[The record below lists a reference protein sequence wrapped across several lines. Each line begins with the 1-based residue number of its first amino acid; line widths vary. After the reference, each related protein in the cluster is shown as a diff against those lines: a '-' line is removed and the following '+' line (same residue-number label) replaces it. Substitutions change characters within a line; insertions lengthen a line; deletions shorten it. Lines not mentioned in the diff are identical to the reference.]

1 MASTIR
7 MVSLA
12 ALGLLA
18 LVLGPFRGVAA
29 SSPADSGHI
38 CAFDDYQQWR
48 RDHHQPAAKRLA
60 DLNVGEPRT
69 VRMIYFLPN
78 DWPYRANVVD
88 SMKTVIKQS
97 QTFYRD
103 QMQAHGYGNWT
114 FRVETGAEGEPMVH
128 RVDGQ
133 RAFSHY
139 DNTLGNAVIAELEQA
154 FDLDANIYFIVL
166 GTNALRQ
173 GDGNPAG
180 GVGGRRTKNGG
191 DLVVPDRFDFFTVA
205 HEMGHSF
212 GLPHDFRDNRYIMSY
227 GFDQH
232 GVLSACAADFLAA
245 HPYFNPGV
253 PIEAGPPPAMEL
265 TSPLTYP
272 DDAKSV
278 SVQLEASD
286 SDGLHQAILFS
297 LMFGRE
303 VKACNALAGEE
314 EAVVT
319 FDYDGVTPRGLT
331 TIAKH
336 TNLSEPRTHPIRV
349 RAVDTAGNLSEQDFV
364 LSAFESESTRRRP
377 QELLKISGNDQRGEA
392 GAALAQPLV
401 VEVRNQYGNPLPDAT
416 VTFTV
421 TAGEGRL
428 SGRFTLENVTT
439 GADGRA
445 ERTLTLGPNPGA
457 NAVEVSVGELATATF
472 HAVGHGEPVTP
483 PRMGGDFRTWHL
495 PAGATARLGKG
506 TLVLPAR
513 AVAFSPDGKTLAVA
527 RRIGVWLNDVE
538 TSRPLALLPA
548 EKQITSMSFSP
559 DGIALAFSERNYFGD
574 QIKLWDVATGAL
586 NKTISAGDYWIQS
599 VAFSPDGTL
608 LAAGSTDNDIILL
621 DTLTGNRVATY
632 EGKLTTRSLDEP
644 VSLSFSPDGKL
655 LALVSQTTSV
665 KLWDVT
671 THTQIATLAGHTYQ
685 IASIA
690 FSPDGAILAS
700 GSWDRTINL
709 WDVMTHRNIATLEGH
724 TDRVNSVTFSS
735 DGTTLVSAS
744 SDRTI
749 KLWDAETGANVA
761 TLQGHRVGVGSVAF
775 SPDGILASG
784 LVDGSVK
791 LWDVSARAV
800 VANIKKESAVSSVA
814 FSGDGRILA
823 LGSHDIYNTVGLSD
837 DKTVK
842 LWDAETGTQVATLE
856 GHTSAVTSVS
866 FLPDGTTLAS
876 GAFQEIK
883 LWAEGTR
890 PNSYSLIAD
899 FSRRACHIATMTPS
913 PNGTRIATGGR
924 FEIVLWD
931 VATQAQTAVA
941 SPANSLSFS
950 PDGRLL
956 VSLSSDG
963 LMRLWDVATLENTA
977 SLSLGYDRPFSG
989 SPRFV
994 QFSPDGTL
1002 IATGLQVWGP
1012 RKQPS
1017 VKLWDAL
1024 TKENVAVAP
1033 FEEFH
1038 SLIESGS
1045 FSTDGKLLAYG
1056 SHHGTIKLW
1065 DVDEKESVATM
1076 KGHVGSVNSL
1086 SFSPDSKTLASG
1098 SSDGTVLL
1106 WDIAP
1111 YITPQFAAADFDGD
1125 GTVGF
1130 QDFLQFA
1137 AQFGLSQGDAG
1148 YDARFDLDGDGA
1160 IGFSDLLIL
1169 AEGFG
1174 Q

>member
-1 MASTIR
+1 MASTKR
-7 MVSLA
+7 TVSLA
-12 ALGLLA
+12 ALVLLA
-18 LVLGPFRGVAA
+18 QMLGPYRGVAA
-29 SSPADSGHI
+29 SSPPDSIHF
-38 CAFDDYQQWR
+38 CASDEYEQWR
-48 RDHHQPAAKRLA
+48 RDHPRSAAKRPA
-60 DLNVGEPRT
+60 NLNLGEPRT

-78 DWPYRANVVD
+78 DWPYRTEVVE
-88 SMKTVIKQS
+88 SMKTVIRQA
-97 QTFYRD
+97 QNFYAE

-114 FRVETGAEGEPMVH
+114 FHIETDAQGEPMVH

-133 RAFSHY
+133 HAFSHY
-139 DNTLGNAVIAELEQA
+139 DNTLGNAVIAELEQT

-166 GTNALRQ
+166 GANALRQ
-173 GDGNPAG
+173 GDGARVG
-180 GVGGRRTKNGG
+180 GVAERRTKNGG
-191 DLVVPDRFDFFTVA
+191 DLMVPDRFTLNTVA
-205 HEMGHSF
+205 HELGHSF

-227 GFDQH
+227 GGAQSS
-232 GVLSACAADFLAA
+232 VLSACAAEFLAA

-253 PIEAGPPPAMEL
+253 PIEAGSPPVIEL
-265 TSPLTYP
+265 ISPLTYP
-272 DDAKSV
+272 DDAMSV
-278 SVQLEASD
+278 SVQLEVSD
-286 SDGLHQAILFS
+286 SDGLHQVNLFS
-297 LMFGRE
+297 MMIGRE
-303 VKACNALAGEE
+303 LKACDALAGQE

-331 TIAKH
+331 TSLKH
-336 TNLSEPRTHPIRV
+336 TSLSEPRTHPIRV
-349 RAVDTAGNLSEQDFV
+349 RAVDTAGNLSEQYFV
-364 LSAFESESTRRRP
+364 LSAIESESTRRRP
-377 QELLKISGNDQRGEA
+377 QELLKISGYDQRGEP

-401 VEVRNQYGNPLPDAT
+401 VEVRDQYGNPLPDAT

-421 TAGEGRL
+421 TAGEARL

-439 GADGRA
+439 GDDGRA

-457 NAVEVSVGELATATF
+457 NAVEVSVGELPTETF

-483 PRMGGDFRTWHL
+483 PRMVGDFRTWHL

-506 TLVLPAR
+506 PLVQPAR
-513 AVAFSPDGKTLAVA
+513 TIAFSPEGKTLAVA
-527 RRIGVWLNDVE
+527 RRIGVWLYDVE
-538 TSRPLALLPA
+538 TTRPLALFPA

-559 DGIALAFSERNYFGD
+559 DGTALACSERNYFGD

-586 NKTISAGDYWIQS
+586 NKTISAGNYWIQS
-599 VAFSPDGTL
+599 VAFSPEGTL
-608 LAAGSTDNDIILL
+608 LAACSKDNDVILL

-632 EGKLTTRSLDEP
+632 EGELTSGSFEEP

-655 LALVSQTTSV
+655 LALVFQTSSV

-671 THTQIATLAGHTYQ
+671 THTQIATLEGHTYQ

-690 FSPDGAILAS
+690 FSSDGAILAS
-700 GSWDRTINL
+700 GSWDQTINL
-709 WDVMTHRNIATLEGH
+709 WDVMTHRNFATLEGH
-724 TDRVNSVTFSS
+724 TDRVNSVTFSN
-735 DGTTLVSAS
+735 DGTTVVSAS
-744 SDRTI
+744 TDRTV
-749 KLWDAETGANVA
+749 KLWDAETGANVE

-791 LWDVSARAV
+791 LWDVSARGV
-800 VANIKKESAVSSVA
+800 VANLEKESVVSSVA

-823 LGSHDIYNTVGLSD
+823 LGSHDRYNSVGLSD

-876 GAFQEIK
+876 GAFEEIK

-890 PNSYSLIAD
+890 PNSYSPIAE
-899 FSRRACHIATMTPS
+899 FSRPACHIATMAPS

-924 FEIVLWD
+924 YEIVLWD

-956 VSLSSDG
+956 VSLSDDG
-963 LMRLWDVATLENTA
+963 LMQLWDVATLENTA

-1038 SLIESGS
+1038 SLIESGA

-1056 SHHGTIKLW
+1056 SYHGTIRLW
-1065 DVDEKESVATM
+1065 DVDEKESVATL
-1076 KGHVGSVNSL
+1076 KGHIGSVNSL

-1111 YITPQFAAADFDGD
+1111 YITPQFAAADFDRD

-1137 AQFGLSQGDAG
+1137 GQFGTSQGDAG

-1160 IGFSDLLIL
+1160 VGFSDLLIF
-1169 AEGFG
+1169 AERFG
-1174 Q
+1174 K

>member
-1 MASTIR
+1 MKRADVNRFFAPLILSVCS
-7 MVSLA
+7 MVLCLPAVVS
-12 ALGLLA
+12 
-18 LVLGPFRGVAA
+18 A
-29 SSPADSGHI
+29 SSSAADSVHFCGFGHEES
-38 CAFDDYQQWR
+38 R
-48 RDHHQPAAKRLA
+48 RDHLRPAAKRAA

-69 VRMIYFLPN
+69 VRIIYFLPN
-78 DWPYRANVVD
+78 DWPYRADVVD
-88 SMKTVIKQS
+88 SMKTVIKQA
-97 QTFYRD
+97 QTFYAE

-114 FRVETGAEGEPMVH
+114 FGIETDVQGEPMVH
-128 RVDGQ
+128 RVDGKHP
-133 RAFSHY
+133 FSHY
-139 DNTLGNAVIAELEQA
+139 DNTLGTAVVAELEQT

-166 GTNALRQ
+166 GTDALRQ
-173 GDGNPAG
+173 GSGAPAG
-180 GVGGRRTKNGG
+180 GVGDRRTKNGG

-205 HEMGHSF
+205 HELGHSF

-232 GVLSACAADFLAA
+232 GVLSACAAEFLAA

-253 PIEAGPPPAMEL
+253 PIEAGPPPAIEL

-286 SDGLHQAILFS
+286 SDGLHQVILSS

-314 EAVVT
+314 EAVIT
-319 FDYDGVTPRGLT
+319 FDYDGVIPSRVTI
-331 TIAKH
+331 IAKY
-336 TNLSEPRTHPIRV
+336 TSLSEPRTHPIRV
-349 RAVDTAGNLSEQDFV
+349 RAVDTAGNLSEEDFV
-364 LSAFESESTRRRP
+364 LSAIESESTRPRP
-377 QELLKISGNDQRGEA
+377 QGLLKISGYDQRGEA

-401 VEVRNQYGNPLPDAT
+401 VEVRDQYGNPLPDAT

-428 SGRFTLENVTT
+428 SVRFTLENVTT

-445 ERTLTLGPNPGA
+445 ERTLTLGLNPGA
-457 NAVEVSVGELATATF
+457 NAVEVSVGELATETF
-472 HAVGHGEPVTP
+472 QAVGYGEPITP

-506 TLVLPAR
+506 SLVLRTR
-513 AVAFSPDGKTLAVA
+513 AVAFSPEGKTLAVA
-527 RRIGVWLNDVE
+527 RKIGVWLYDVE
-538 TSRPLALLPA
+538 TSRLLALLPA
-548 EKQITSMSFSP
+548 EKLITSMSFSP
-559 DGIALAFSERNYFGD
+559 DGTALACSEQNYFGD

-586 NKTISAGDYWIQS
+586 NKTISVGNYWIQS

-608 LAAGSTDNDIILL
+608 LAAGSIDNDIILL

-632 EGKLTTRSLDEP
+632 EGKRTNGGLNDP
-644 VSLSFSPDGKL
+644 FSLSFSPDGKL
-655 LALVSQTTSV
+655 LALVSQTTTV

-671 THTQIATLAGHTYQ
+671 THTQIATLEGHTYQ

-709 WDVMTHRNIATLEGH
+709 WDVMTHQNIATLEGH

-761 TLQGHRVGVGSVAF
+761 TLQGHTVGVGSVAF

-791 LWDVSARAV
+791 LWDVSARGV
-800 VANIKKESAVSSVA
+800 VANLEKESAVSSVA
-814 FSGDGRILA
+814 FSGDGRIIA
-823 LGSHDIYNTVGLSD
+823 LGSD

-842 LWDAETGTQVATLE
+842 LWNAETGTQVATLE

-899 FSRRACHIATMTPS
+899 FFRRACYIATMTPS
-913 PNGTRIATGGR
+913 PNGTRIATGGW

-941 SPANSLSFS
+941 SSANSLSFS
-950 PDGRLL
+950 PDGRQL
-956 VSLSSDG
+956 VSLSDDG
-963 LMRLWDVATLENTA
+963 FMHLWDVATLENIATIPTVPT
-977 SLSLGYDRPFSG
+977 SGYKSG
-989 SPRFV
+989 RFAL
-994 QFSPDGTL
+994 FSPDGTML
-1002 IATGLQVWGP
+1002 ATGTDYVKLGFQVG
-1012 RKQPS
+1012 S
-1017 VKLWDAL
+1017 VKLWDAV
-1024 TKENVAVAP
+1024 TKENIAT
-1033 FEEFH
+1033 FEERVQ
-1038 SLIESGS
+1038 IKSGS
-1045 FSTDGKLLAYG
+1045 FSPDGKLIASG
-1056 SHHGTIKLW
+1056 SENGIIKLW
-1065 DVDEKESVATM
+1065 DVEKKESVATL
-1076 KGHVGSVNSL
+1076 KGHFGSVNSL
-1086 SFSPDSKTLASG
+1086 SFSPDGKTLASG
-1098 SSDGTVLL
+1098 SRDGTVLL
-1106 WDIAP
+1106 WDISPFIVVAP
-1111 YITPQFAAADFDGD
+1111 PTPSSDFNGD
-1125 GTVGF
+1125 GRV
-1130 QDFLQFA
+1130 
-1137 AQFGLSQGDAG
+1137 
-1148 YDARFDLDGDGA
+1148 
-1160 IGFSDLLIL
+1160 GFSDFLLFAGAYGTHSRQANFDSKFDLNGDGWI
-1169 AEGFG
+1169 GFPDFVLFVNAYG
-1174 Q
+1174 KPVDG